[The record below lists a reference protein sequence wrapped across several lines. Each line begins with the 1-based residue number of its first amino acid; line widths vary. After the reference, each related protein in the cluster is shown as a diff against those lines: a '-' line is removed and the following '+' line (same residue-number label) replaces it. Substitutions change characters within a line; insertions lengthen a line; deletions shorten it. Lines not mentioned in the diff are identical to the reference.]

1 MRYKGSVED
10 KVHSVLSSRLE
21 SIKDMFGQIP
31 DTLEDVWIDVAINDI
46 ESAKEKINSVSV
58 QNPFINKYE
67 TEIDASS
74 NWAECSVVLDKAD
87 KNATLLSAW

>member
-1 MRYKGSVED
+1 MLFLSVVISWLRRFATGNKEPGYIGKVMQTAPGFTIFQED
-10 KVHSVLSSRLE
+10 HMIIV
-21 SIKDMFGQIP
+21 
-31 DTLEDVWIDVAINDI
+31 
-46 ESAKEKINSVSV
+46 
-58 QNPFINKYE
+58 KYE